1 MVELTFEGAV
11 EEANHGLLEMLRV
24 VDVRQVTSIWY
35 HMKLR
40 VSRFVKRARSD
51 NFIRTLSAK
60 EVPIAE
66 ANEDGEL
73 RAIDQSIRGR
83 ERVIGVEKVLE
94 RHTIRRLQ
102 RAHLTEHEILVSAHG
117 HLHILWV
124 PLELRLGH
132 PKELASALLLWCK
145 LESPK
150 RIDLVLAL
158 VDHFIYLMAWRHLV
172 DCV

>member
-1 MVELTFEGAV
+1 MVELTFKGAI

-24 VDVRQVTSIWY
+24 LDMRQVTGIRY

-51 NFIRTLSAK
+51 NFISTLSAK
-60 EVPIAE
+60 EVPITE
-66 ANEDGEL
+66 ADEDGEL

-102 RAHLTEHEILVSAHG
+102 RAHLTEHEILVGAHG
-117 HLHILWV
+117 HLYVFWV

-132 PKELASALLLWCK
+132 PEELASTLLLWCK
-145 LESPK
+145 LESSK
-150 RIDLVLAL
+150 RIDLVLTL
-158 VDHFIYLMAWRHLV
+158 VD
-172 DCV
+172 